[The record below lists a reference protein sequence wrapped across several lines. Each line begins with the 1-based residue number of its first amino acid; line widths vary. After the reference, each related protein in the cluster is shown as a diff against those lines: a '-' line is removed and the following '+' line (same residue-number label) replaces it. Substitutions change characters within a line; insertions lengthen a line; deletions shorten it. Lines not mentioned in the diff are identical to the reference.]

1 VQTIFF
7 LESFAWQQKNTRL
20 PSHVPESLYRD
31 FDIYAP
37 PGFEDDYH
45 LALKRAH
52 ALCPDI
58 FWSPYQGGH
67 WVAIRGEDIYH
78 MFKDYEYFSNEVGTV
93 PKEERSSL
101 RLLPKESDP
110 PLHTVYRSLINPWF
124 TPKAVGDL
132 EKQARV
138 ITTQLIDGFIGR
150 GECDF
155 VTEFSQHLPM
165 AIFMRL
171 VDLPY
176 EDREYLMGLVEPLVY
191 RNEHSSRETTE
202 ASITKLRDYLERV
215 LKKRAA
221 HPGNDMLSRM
231 ATASRDGKP
240 LSMDEQLG
248 MAILVTAG
256 GLDTVASMIGFIARF
271 LADNPQ
277 HRRQLVADPDLIPG
291 AVEELIRRHGVAN
304 PSRLITKDFV
314 YKGIQF
320 KAGEQI
326 TLSAPLHGLD
336 DRVFENPMTVDFARK
351 VGQHSIFGNGPHRC
365 PGSFLARTEIKVF
378 LQEWLQR
385 IPEFSVRP
393 GAKPGIRSGVNGSLY
408 SLPLVWQ
415 VA

>member
-1 VQTIFF
+1 M
-7 LESFAWQQKNTRL
+7 AAKNTRL

-45 LALKRAH
+45 AALKRAH

-110 PLHTVYRSLINPWF
+110 PLHTAYRSLINPWF

-138 ITTQLIDGFIGR
+138 ITTQLIEGFIGR

-155 VTEFSQHLPM
+155 ITEFSQHLPM

-202 ASITKLRDYLERV
+202 ASITKLRAYLEKV
-215 LKKRAA
+215 LKERAA
-221 HPGNDMLSRM
+221 NPGNDMLSRM
-231 ATASRDGKP
+231 ATATRDGKP
-240 LSMDEQLG
+240 LSMEEQLG

-271 LADNPQ
+271 IADNPS
-277 HRRQLVADPDLIPG
+277 HRRQLATRPALIPD

-304 PSRLITKDFV
+304 PSRLIVKDFV

-320 KAGEQI
+320 MAGEQI

-336 DRVFENPMTVDFARK
+336 DRVFENPMAVDFTRK

-408 SLPLVWQ
+408 SLPLVWP
-415 VA
+415 VP